1 MHLVLLH
8 FLETNPDVSLYIL
21 HQMAEMDAAVGIG
34 QGRSD
39 EDFPFVHQAI
49 KKGIRKDA
57 R

>member
-1 MHLVLLH
+1 
-8 FLETNPDVSLYIL
+8 
-21 HQMAEMDAAVGIG
+21 MAEMDAAVGIG